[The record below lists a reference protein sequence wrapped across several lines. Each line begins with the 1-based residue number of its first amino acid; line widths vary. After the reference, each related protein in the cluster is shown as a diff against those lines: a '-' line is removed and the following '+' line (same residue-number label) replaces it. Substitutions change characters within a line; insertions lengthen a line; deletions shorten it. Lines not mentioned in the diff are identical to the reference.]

1 MALIKGVSP
10 TKSPPNAPKHVKL
23 LSTETR
29 KTLALQYI
37 REARASGKD
46 PLIRAMA
53 RKFAVP
59 HTSLGDRAHGR
70 KTRNEARG
78 YQQILNPPLE
88 GVLVEWIWHWG
99 GWGVPMTSHA
109 IRAKAMAL
117 AGRDLGKNWLNR
129 FKNQHPEMKSVWSTT
144 IDATWAKQVNTTV
157 VQDFYD
163 LLLGELVEGNIP
175 PQNIFNMDEKGIVCG
190 QHERVK
196 VWVDRKQANT
206 ILIGEKEHE
215 LTTVIEC
222 VSADGGSISPMIIFK
237 GVRQSKEWC
246 VEDDNGLNVM

>member
-1 MALIKGVSP
+1 MALIKGAQP
-10 TKSPPNAPKHVKL
+10 TKSAPHATKPVNL
-23 LSTETR
+23 LSVEAR
-29 KTLALQYI
+29 KTLALQYLHEG
-37 REARASGKD
+37 RTSGKD
-46 PLIRAMA
+46 MSIRATA
-53 RKFAVP
+53 RKFGIS
-59 HTSLGDRAHGR
+59 HSSLADRDHGR
-70 KTRNEARG
+70 KTRKEVRG
-78 YQQILNPPLE
+78 YTQLLSPPLE
-88 GVLVEWIWHWG
+88 RVLVEWIRHWG
-99 GWGVPMTSHA
+99 GRGVPMTSHA

-117 AGRDLGKNWLNR
+117 AGRDLGKNWLHR
-129 FKNQHPEMKSVWSTT
+129 FKHRHPEMKSVWSTT
-144 IDATWAKQVNTTV
+144 IDAARAKQVNMAV

-196 VWVDRKQANT
+196 VWVDRTQTNT
-206 ILIGEKEHE
+206 VLIGEKERD

-246 VEDDNGLNVM
+246 VEDDNGLNAT